1 MMGISGF
8 RDKLN
13 QLAKNATPFIFFVD
27 FELKNPVVF
36 SLDDIDSNEIL
47 FDFNGVTNKAQNRR
61 EPIVVAIET
70 QSDLRDEYQR
80 KFERVHSA
88 IKLGD
93 SFLTNLTIK
102 NRVKLSHSFKDV
114 FYASHAKYK
123 LWYKDQFV
131 VFSPEPFVQIK
142 NQKIY
147 SYPMKGT
154 IDAAIP
160 DASEILLGN
169 KKEMAEH
176 VTIVDLIRSDL
187 SRVASKVSVE
197 KFRYIEKLN
206 TNKKSLLQVSS
217 QIVGSLADNYL
228 EKIGDILVSLL
239 PAGSVSGAPK
249 PKTLSLIQETEGGDR
264 GYYTGVCGHFDGQ
277 SLDSGVM
284 IRFLEK
290 ENGEYYYRSG
300 GGITSQ
306 SNWETEFEEVINKI
320 YVPVN

>member
-1 MMGISGF
+1 MGISEF
-8 RDKLN
+8 SNTLN
-13 QLAKNATPFIFFVD
+13 QLAKNATPFIFFID
-27 FELKNPVVF
+27 FELKAPVVF
-36 SLDDIDSNEIL
+36 HMDEVDSNNIL
-47 FDFNGVTNKAQNRR
+47 FNFNGITNQEHWIDK
-61 EPIVVAIET
+61 PTSVMISV
-70 QSDLRDEYQR
+70 QSDLGEEYQK
-80 KFERVHSA
+80 KFEHVLNA
-88 IKLGD
+88 IKRGD

-102 NRVKLSHSFKDV
+102 NKVTLSHSLKDI

-123 LWYKDQFV
+123 LWYRDEFV
-131 VFSPEPFVQIK
+131 VFSPEPFIQIK
-142 NQKIY
+142 DQKVY

-154 IDAAIP
+154 VDADIP
-160 DASEILLGN
+160 NAAEVLLMSG
-169 KKEMAEH
+169 KEMAEH

-197 KFRYIEKLN
+197 KFRYVEKLS
-206 TNKKSLLQVSS
+206 TNKKNLLQVSS
-217 QIVGSLADNYL
+217 QIVGCLPDNYL

-249 PKTLSLIQETEGGDR
+249 PKTLRLIEETEGVDR

-300 GGITSQ
+300 GGITAQ
-306 SNWETEFEEVINKI
+306 SDWESEFEEVINKI
-320 YVPVN
+320 YVPFN

>member
-1 MMGISGF
+1 MGISEF
-8 RDKLN
+8 SNTLN
-13 QLAKNATPFIFFVD
+13 QLAKNATPFIFFID
-27 FELKNPVVF
+27 FELKAPVVF
-36 SLDDIDSNEIL
+36 HMDEVDSNNIL
-47 FDFNGVTNKAQNRR
+47 FNFNGITNQEHWIDK
-61 EPIVVAIET
+61 PTSVMISV
-70 QSDLRDEYQR
+70 QSDLGEEYQK
-80 KFERVHSA
+80 KFEQVHNA
-88 IKLGD
+88 IKRGD

-102 NRVKLSHSFKDV
+102 NKVTLSHSLKDI

-123 LWYKDQFV
+123 LWYRDEFV
-131 VFSPEPFVQIK
+131 VFSPEPFIQIK
-142 NQKIY
+142 DQKVY

-154 IDAAIP
+154 VDADIP
-160 DASEILLGN
+160 NAAEVLLMSG
-169 KKEMAEH
+169 KEMAEH

-197 KFRYIEKLN
+197 KFRYVEKLS
-206 TNKKSLLQVSS
+206 TNKKNLLQVSS
-217 QIVGSLADNYL
+217 QIVGCLPDNYL

-249 PKTLSLIQETEGGDR
+249 PKTLRLIEETEGVDR

-300 GGITSQ
+300 GGITAQ
-306 SNWETEFEEVINKI
+306 SDWESEFEEVINKI
-320 YVPVN
+320 YVPFN